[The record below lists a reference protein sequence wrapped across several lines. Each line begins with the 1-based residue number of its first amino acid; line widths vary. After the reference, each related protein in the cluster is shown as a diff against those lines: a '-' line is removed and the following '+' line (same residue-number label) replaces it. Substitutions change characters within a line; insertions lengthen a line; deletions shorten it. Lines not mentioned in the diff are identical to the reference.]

1 MRRLLYLRTLTAAV
15 AAAWVLGPVQP
26 LVAQGNAECAADCS
40 GSIGLA
46 VGSDNFVF
54 ADWDGPEV
62 PVWTYIPPAIDPATA
77 PIAIILHGASR
88 NPDAYR
94 DAWADEAEKGGFI
107 VIAPGF
113 AEKDFPGL
121 EGYAMG
127 GVVTQAGMPQPK
139 SRWTFSVIEPLF
151 DDVVARLRGSQT
163 SYNLYGHSAGSQFVH
178 RYLYFVP
185 EARVKRYLAANAG
198 WYTRADMGVAFPFGL
213 DGTPVTE
220 ERLRVALPKDVVI
233 LLGDQDKDEKHRLLN
248 RSPEAMKQGRHRF
261 ARGQSFYAH
270 ARDLARE
277 KSWEFGWTLRVVP
290 GVAHSNS
297 GMAQG
302 SWDLID

>member
-1 MRRLLYLRTLTAAV
+1 MASSLWLGAVGAAMMVGSLTSPAIAQSEHAAV
-15 AAAWVLGPVQP
+15 TAEQSAAALETGK
-26 LVAQGNAECAADCS
+26 GRYIFS
-40 GSIGLA
+40 G
-46 VGSDNFVF
+46 
-54 ADWDGPEV
+54 WDGPAI
-62 PVWTYIPPAIDPATA
+62 PVWTYVPPAIDPATA

-127 GVVTQAGMPQPK
+127 GVVTRAGMPQPK
-139 SRWTFSVIEPLF
+139 NRWTFSVIEPLF

-163 SYNLYGHSAGSQFVH
+163 GYNLYGHSAGSQFVH

-220 ERLRVALPKDVVI
+220 ERLRAALAKDVVI

-248 RSPEAMKQGRHRF
+248 RSPAAMKQGRHRF
-261 ARGQSFYAH
+261 ARGQSFFAH

-277 KSWEFGWTLRVVP
+277 KGWEFGWTLRVVP